1 MINIPDE
8 PVVKDFKPL
17 AEQILRKYGMAHLV
31 PAMDQIDFIA
41 TKLESVKEIYTI
53 RGIDFTEIGW
63 ILSIY
68 RS

>member
-17 AEQILRKYGMAHLV
+17 AEQILRTYGLSHLV
-31 PAMDQIDFIA
+31 PAMDQIEFMK
-41 TKLESVKEIYTI
+41 TKLQSIEEIYTI
-53 RGIDFTEIGW
+53 RRLNFRELGW